1 VATKL
6 LVIEDGSNFR
16 AMITSALR
24 RAGYQVVIADT
35 GGMGIA
41 KALKELPDAILLDLS
56 LPDMSGV
63 EVTASLKANPLTR
76 PIPVII
82 CTGCVDEEPKREV
95 LRQGAVEILSKP
107 ISPADVNKALR
118 KYLDAT
124 FQSSVEDSGSA
135 AAGPARY
142 S

>member
-1 VATKL
+1 MAAKV
-6 LVIEDGSNFR
+6 LVIEDSSNFR

-95 LRQGAVEILSKP
+95 LREGALEVLSKP
-107 ISPADVNKALR
+107 ISPAEVNKALY
-118 KYLDAT
+118 KSLIVAS
-124 FQSSVEDSGSA
+124 QSSVGVSA
-135 AAGPARY
+135 STLAGPPK
-142 S
+142 